1 VPAPTPIAP
10 GISAPVAFPN
20 PCNNYQNLNIRFDTL
35 RDCSN
40 ISFKLYTD
48 AFRLIY
54 EADNGACAH
63 GTVNMQIPVG
73 YINGLANGTY
83 YYLITGIDA
92 VLGMETRAKAE
103 KLIIIK

>member
-1 VPAPTPIAP
+1 M
-10 GISAPVAFPN
+10 
-20 PCNNYQNLNIRFDTL
+20 